1 MVRIHPDPPGDFPN
15 CVPVERFGRE
25 LRGCSSVGR
34 APALQAGG
42 HRFDP
47 VQLHQIY
54 RLRQRSTFVV
64 GPVSATSVESCKCSL
79 TIREGKA
86 SIGLDES
93 WIDDRVE
100 LYLVRAL

>member
-47 VQLHQIY
+47 VQLHQQMVSEG
-54 RLRQRSTFVV
+54 RLFGVHELSERLEASVKPFAP
-64 GPVSATSVESCKCSL
+64 GLSISPKSTSVVL
-79 TIREGKA
+79 
-86 SIGLDES
+86 
-93 WIDDRVE
+93 
-100 LYLVRAL
+100 